1 MGAWAPSRSATAR
14 GHGCN
19 SHRAGRAVGL
29 VHRTIGTSACA
40 VKSAPAWQHGVAELR
55 LSSIDTPA
63 SLVDQVPLRRAAH
76 APRLHRMPTT
86 PPKRKPVSCR
96 TSAPP
101 SGTSSSGLHVRHRAQ
116 LLQHNRA
123 HLRKAR
129 HSPRAPPPTCAR
141 RCARRTPGRPHLRVR
156 ADGRSAHA
164 VGRPH
169 SLTAGVLRQ
178 RERLTWPSA
187 RGYIGQPR
195 PARSTCCLR
204 SRRSAVYRRLGCDA
218 PEAMRQLHAERH
230 QACGTAA
237 AAPPA
242 PR

>member
-129 HSPRAPPPTCAR
+129 HSPRVHLH
-141 RCARRTPGRPHLRVR
+141 PHVR
-156 ADGRSAHA
+156 AVALDAH
-164 VGRPH
+164 
-169 SLTAGVLRQ
+169 
-178 RERLTWPSA
+178 
-187 RGYIGQPR
+187 
-195 PARSTCCLR
+195 
-204 SRRSAVYRRLGCDA
+204 LGDRIC
-218 PEAMRQLHAERH
+218 
-230 QACGTAA
+230 ACALMA
-237 AAPPA
+237 AAPTPSGG
-242 PR
+242 RTR